1 MYIII
6 SIPKEE
12 SRRTAYYSRI
22 TKNILPFV
30 YEKRKATRFDIS
42 DYDGIVSTMYS
53 LSLTFGVPIK
63 LKVINES

>member
-6 SIPKEE
+6 SIPKEGH
-12 SRRTAYYSRI
+12 RRTAYYSKT
-22 TKNILPFV
+22 TKNDLPFV

-63 LKVINES
+63 LKVTNES

>member
-12 SRRTAYYSRI
+12 SRRTAYYSRT

-42 DYDGIVSTMYS
+42 DYDSIVSTIYC

-63 LKVINES
+63 LKVVNE

>member
-6 SIPKEE
+6 SIPKEGH
-12 SRRTAYYSRI
+12 RRTMHYSKT
-22 TKNILPFV
+22 TKNDLPFI

-63 LKVINES
+63 LKVVNE